1 MEELAKHGIS
11 LPPNMQGL
19 AEEQISELN
28 LHDDWEDECIPSGGV
43 TENRDPLGKRNGKGE
58 IFLIFVLCTLCLPN
72 ALNVLVEVLFSIFNK
87 QGGLFQQLLNFLRK

>member
-58 IFLIFVLCTLCLPN
+58 IMSYFCSIYI
-72 ALNVLVEVLFSIFNK
+72 LFT
-87 QGGLFQQLLNFLRK
+87 

>member
-1 MEELAKHGIS
+1 
-11 LPPNMQGL
+11 MQGL

-58 IFLIFVLCTLCLPN
+58 IISYFC
-72 ALNVLVEVLFSIFNK
+72 SIYIMFT
-87 QGGLFQQLLNFLRK
+87 

>member
-1 MEELAKHGIS
+1 
-11 LPPNMQGL
+11 MQGL

-58 IFLIFVLCTLCLPN
+58 IISYFVLFTFCLPN
-72 ALNVLVEVLFSIFNK
+72 ALNVLVEVLFNIFNK
-87 QGGLFQQLLNFLRK
+87 QGGLFQQLLNFLSK

>member
-43 TENRDPLGKRNGKGE
+43 TENRDPLGKRNGKGR
-58 IFLIFVLCTLCLPN
+58 IISYFC
-72 ALNVLVEVLFSIFNK
+72 SIYIMFT
-87 QGGLFQQLLNFLRK
+87 